1 MNSTPTRYTAGRD
14 SALPSPPSGEPA
26 AAAAQPGLPVEKLR
40 PHSSVGEN
48 KNEKN
53 LTASQKK
60 KKRKRNKKNKENES
74 DSGDREDFPDLQSYK
89 EQRTVSADNT
99 DGFWKIPKGYAKWLS
114 VVQTGGDNSIS
125 KLSMFKI
132 KKFLLSLGIN
142 SVHGLD
148 RKVDSL
154 DIHLE
159 NAEDS
164 ARLLRCTTFCDL
176 AVTVE
181 PHSTLNFSKGVV
193 KSNEFRF
200 VDADEMETIPGVKKA
215 VPILAFRDGEKVKTG
230 TWILTFDSLVCPEY
244 INVCWLRVQVNAFIP
259 KPLRCFK
266 CQRFGHMG
274 SKCKSKIDRCMQCA
288 APEKHTNCKL
298 AKKCSNCL
306 EAHSASDKNCQ
317 VYKETQLILRHQAEN
332 GGTFASS
339 RRILFPS
346 GTTYSRVAR
355 RQSPNHSRDAPGQ
368 SGRSSRASD
377 RSSQSTGKSSQTTD
391 QSSRTAGQSSGATD
405 KANETVLDDKF
416 ESMNEDAPGQ
426 SDQLSQAI
434 GESSRTADQSSEA
447 TDKANEIVIDDKL
460 ESMNE
465 DANEMEPACEITPAE
480 TDEKE
485 VSVIS
490 DRKAVSSDGKD
501 DLVSQFPL
509 DFIAPTAK
517 KKELYVPEKC
527 QLKMKYGGFKHGVK
541 PQGPL
546 SKRKM
551 WSAVMNLEEDDK
563 MRHSPA
569 IQVKKNL
576 NSIRRHLN
584 RGSSIEKVSNLIN
597 D

>member
-1 MNSTPTRYTAGRD
+1 MIKQHKNMNSTPTRYTAGRD
-14 SALPSPPSGEPA
+14 SAEKSPPSGEPA

-60 KKRKRNKKNKENES
+60 KKRKRNKENES

-346 GTTYSRVAR
+346 GTTYSRVAK

-391 QSSRTAGQSSGATD
+391 QSSRAAGQSSGATD
-405 KANETVLDDKF
+405 KANETVLDDRF

-426 SDQLSQAI
+426 SNQSSQET
-434 GESSRTADQSSEA
+434 GESSQTID
-447 TDKANEIVIDDKL
+447 TANETVIDDKL
-460 ESMNE
+460 EKMSE
-465 DANEMEPACEITPAE
+465 DVNEMEPGCEIALAE
-480 TDEKE
+480 TDERE
-485 VSVIS
+485 VIS
-490 DRKAVSSDGKD
+490 DRKAVSDGKD
-501 DLVSQFPL
+501 DLVSQLPQ
-509 DFIAPTAK
+509 DFIGPTTK
-517 KKELYVPEKC
+517 KMDLHIPEEY
-527 QLKMKYGGFKHGVK
+527 QLKMKNGGFRHGVK

-546 SKRKM
+546 SKRKLL
-551 WSAVMNLEEDDK
+551 SANRSFRNACKEKRSIDK
-563 MRHSPA
+563 FP
-569 IQVKKNL
+569 
-576 NSIRRHLN
+576 
-584 RGSSIEKVSNLIN
+584 
-597 D
+597 

>member
-14 SALPSPPSGEPA
+14 SAEKSPPSGEPA

-142 SVHGLD
+142 NVHGLD

-346 GTTYSRVAR
+346 GTTYSRVAK

-426 SDQLSQAI
+426 SNQSSQET
-434 GESSRTADQSSEA
+434 GESSRT
-447 TDKANEIVIDDKL
+447 TDKANETVIDDKL
-460 ESMNE
+460 EKMSE
-465 DANEMEPACEITPAE
+465 DVNEMEPGCEIALAE
-480 TDEKE
+480 TDERE
-485 VSVIS
+485 VIS
-490 DRKAVSSDGKD
+490 VSDGKD
-501 DLVSQFPL
+501 DLVSQLPQ
-509 DFIAPTAK
+509 DFIGPTAK
-517 KKELYVPEKC
+517 KMDLHIPEEYQGSKVYYRP
-527 QLKMKYGGFKHGVK
+527 QAKM
-541 PQGPL
+541 Q
-546 SKRKM
+546 
-551 WSAVMNLEEDDK
+551 NN
-563 MRHSPA
+563 
-569 IQVKKNL
+569 IQ
-576 NSIRRHLN
+576 
-584 RGSSIEKVSNLIN
+584 
-597 D
+597 

>member
-26 AAAAQPGLPVEKLR
+26 AAAAQPGLPVALLR

-48 KNEKN
+48 KDEKN

-89 EQRTVSADNT
+89 EQRTISVDNT

-346 GTTYSRVAR
+346 GTTYSRVAK

-368 SGRSSRASD
+368 SGQSSQASDQSSR
-377 RSSQSTGKSSQTTD
+377 STGKSSQTTD
-391 QSSRTAGQSSGATD
+391 QSSRTTGQSSGATD
-405 KANETVLDDKF
+405 KANETVK
-416 ESMNEDAPGQ
+416 
-426 SDQLSQAI
+426 
-434 GESSRTADQSSEA
+434 
-447 TDKANEIVIDDKL
+447 DDKL
-460 ESMNE
+460 ESMS
-465 DANEMEPACEITPAE
+465 DEPGCEIPLAE
-480 TDEKE
+480 SDEKE
-485 VSVIS
+485 SC
-490 DRKAVSSDGKD
+490 
-501 DLVSQFPL
+501 LL
-509 DFIAPTAK
+509 
-517 KKELYVPEKC
+517 
-527 QLKMKYGGFKHGVK
+527 
-541 PQGPL
+541 
-546 SKRKM
+546 
-551 WSAVMNLEEDDK
+551 
-563 MRHSPA
+563 
-569 IQVKKNL
+569 
-576 NSIRRHLN
+576 
-584 RGSSIEKVSNLIN
+584 
-597 D
+597 

>member
-1 MNSTPTRYTAGRD
+1 
-14 SALPSPPSGEPA
+14 
-26 AAAAQPGLPVEKLR
+26 
-40 PHSSVGEN
+40 
-48 KNEKN
+48 
-53 LTASQKK
+53 
-60 KKRKRNKKNKENES
+60 
-74 DSGDREDFPDLQSYK
+74 
-89 EQRTVSADNT
+89 
-99 DGFWKIPKGYAKWLS
+99 
-114 VVQTGGDNSIS
+114 
-125 KLSMFKI
+125 MFKI

-332 GGTFASS
+332 PVPF
-339 RRILFPS
+339 RNNILQGCQTSVTKSQQRCPWPVRSVVS
-346 GTTYSRVAR
+346 G
-355 RQSPNHSRDAPGQ
+355 
-368 SGRSSRASD
+368 
-377 RSSQSTGKSSQTTD
+377 
-391 QSSRTAGQSSGATD
+391 
-405 KANETVLDDKF
+405 E
-416 ESMNEDAPGQ
+416 
-426 SDQLSQAI
+426 
-434 GESSRTADQSSEA
+434 
-447 TDKANEIVIDDKL
+447 
-460 ESMNE
+460 
-465 DANEMEPACEITPAE
+465 
-480 TDEKE
+480 
-485 VSVIS
+485 
-490 DRKAVSSDGKD
+490 
-501 DLVSQFPL
+501 
-509 DFIAPTAK
+509 
-517 KKELYVPEKC
+517 
-527 QLKMKYGGFKHGVK
+527 
-541 PQGPL
+541 
-546 SKRKM
+546 
-551 WSAVMNLEEDDK
+551 
-563 MRHSPA
+563 
-569 IQVKKNL
+569 
-576 NSIRRHLN
+576 
-584 RGSSIEKVSNLIN
+584 
-597 D
+597 